1 MAMQMLGWRL
11 SPFLLVVALVGTS
24 CEKVPLLAPSGS
36 SITLTAT
43 TNAVP
48 VSGTTEII
56 AQIVESAGTPPHS
69 GTRVI
74 FTTTLGRI
82 DPPEGST
89 DVNGRV
95 VVRFVAGN
103 VNGNATITASSGGAT
118 TGSDGALRIAIGTAA
133 VGRVTLSATPS
144 VISSNGGTSAIQ
156 ANVLDIN
163 GNPLNAAAVTFTTSA
178 GALSTSA
185 ATTNANGVA
194 QTSLTTSVTATVTAT
209 VGVQSTGGTGTGG
222 DGGNGD
228 GNGNGNGNGGGTG
241 TGGTSGQAS
250 ASVTVN
256 VNAIPTVSIKP
267 TTGVLNAGQ
276 PITFTLS
283 VQPGTNST
291 AQIRNVNINFGDGAS
306 ETLGAVSGTDFTVQ
320 HIYSEAGTY
329 TVRATVEDTL
339 GSITSAATVIVV
351 QPEPPLSVTITFTK
365 ASTGVVPAVVTFTAT
380 VIPTT
385 ATVASYIWDFGDGS
399 SQATTSNQVTH
410 TYSSAAVRTVTVTVT
425 TTTGQTAQGQTAV
438 VIP

>member
-1 MAMQMLGWRL
+1 MAMQRLGWL
-11 SPFLLVVALVGTS
+11 SSFLVCVALAGTS
-24 CEKVPLLAPSGS
+24 CEKVPLLAPTGS
-36 SITLTAT
+36 SISLTAV

-48 VSGTTEII
+48 LSGSTDII

-74 FTTTLGRI
+74 FTTTLGRVE
-82 DPPEGST
+82 PPEGAT

-95 VVRFVAGN
+95 VVRFFAGN
-103 VNGNATITASSGGAT
+103 VNGNATISASSGGAS
-118 TGSDGALRIAIGTAA
+118 TGSNGALRISIGTAA
-133 VGRVTLSATPS
+133 VGRVTLTANPS
-144 VISSNGGTSAIQ
+144 VISSNGGTSTIQ

-163 GNPLNAAAVTFTTSA
+163 GNPLSDAAVSFSTSA
-178 GALSTSA
+178 GALTSSLVS
-185 ATTNANGVA
+185 TNANGVA

-222 DGGNGD
+222 DGGNGGD
-228 GNGNGNGNGGGTG
+228 ANGNGGGTG
-241 TGGTSGQAS
+241 GGATTGQAS
-250 ASVTVN
+250 ASVTVS
-256 VNAIPTVSIKP
+256 VNPIPTVSIRP

-291 AQIRNVNINFGDGAS
+291 AQIKNVTISFGDGAS

-329 TVRATVEDTL
+329 TVRATVTDTL
-339 GSITSAATVIVV
+339 GGVTSAATVIVV

-385 ATVASYIWDFGDGS
+385 ATVASYVWDFGDGS

-410 TYSSAAVRTVTVTVT
+410 TYTSAAVRTVTVTVT